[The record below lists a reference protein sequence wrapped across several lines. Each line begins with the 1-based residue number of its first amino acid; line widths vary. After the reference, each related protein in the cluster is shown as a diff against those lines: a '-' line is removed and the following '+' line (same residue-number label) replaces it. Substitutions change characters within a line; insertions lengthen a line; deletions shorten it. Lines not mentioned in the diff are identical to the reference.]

1 MQRHSRR
8 SEMISLRACCCSDH
22 LVKLCR
28 KRGASVTLSRWRR
41 TTDSNVGRQ
50 GSEACRQDR
59 GPRTDSGR
67 FQRAG
72 SSHSSGPIRHVAVK
86 ATSAPSDLQARPL
99 LRHERIDLPPEPGIQ
114 EVFRHLANDA
124 NRTRVV
130 GLDSRRLHGGS
141 EGPCADR
148 AHRHSKHL
156 GNVARRR
163 WCSPHLHPLCRL
175 HRLAPIGPR

>member
-1 MQRHSRR
+1 
-8 SEMISLRACCCSDH
+8 MISLRACCCSDH

-72 SSHSSGPIRHVAVK
+72 SAHSSGPIRHVAVK

-130 GLDSRRLHGGS
+130 AAEIRAAFMEGRKVLVLTERTGTPNTLEMLLAAVGARRIYTHCVGCIDLRRLGQDDVCL
-141 EGPCADR
+141 EVD
-148 AHRHSKHL
+148 
-156 GNVARRR
+156 
-163 WCSPHLHPLCRL
+163 
-175 HRLAPIGPR
+175 